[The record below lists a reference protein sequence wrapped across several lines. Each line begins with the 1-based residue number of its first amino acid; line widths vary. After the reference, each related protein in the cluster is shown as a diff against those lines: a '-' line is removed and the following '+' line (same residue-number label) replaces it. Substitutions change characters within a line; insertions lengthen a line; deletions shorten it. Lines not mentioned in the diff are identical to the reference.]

1 MTPTRNPFLLLSPVF
16 QKAFRRIATFAIRT
30 RQSSAPSLDRNGPVK
45 LGAAALAVT
54 MLAGCS
60 TFAGGGNDTPSVDLS
75 AVEAAQTRVAALQV
89 EVSRLKS
96 ENARLA
102 NQLLDIQRERARAQN
117 AAREEAE
124 AADTDES
131 AAAQEQATVPDPLPL
146 ANAVVDTANDP
157 AIAQSDVP
165 VENAPRL
172 VQPAFASNETV
183 FENEADENAI
193 ETTSVLFGVH
203 LASYR
208 ARDEAR
214 DGWRQLQRAN
224 PDELGLLEPRV
235 ENVVIEDKG
244 VFLRLIG
251 GGFSSRDRASALC
264 DVLKTKGQF
273 CSVVGFAGQRLSL
286 ADETG

>member
-1 MTPTRNPFLLLSPVF
+1 MTPTRNSFLTLPFFF
-16 QKAFRRIATFAIRT
+16 QKAFRRIA
-30 RQSSAPSLDRNGPVK
+30 PV
-45 LGAAALAVT
+45 ALCAV
-54 MLAGCS
+54 LLSGCS
-60 TFAGGGNDTPSVDLS
+60 TFAGGGSAPVVDNT
-75 AVEAAQTRVAALQV
+75 AVDAAQTRVAALQV

-102 NQLLDIQRERARAQN
+102 NQLLDLQRAR
-117 AAREEAE
+117 AREEAVAE
-124 AADTDES
+124 ADVEDEGAPAADSTTG
-131 AAAQEQATVPDPLPL
+131 QQASVPDPQPL

-165 VENAPRL
+165 VETAPRL

-214 DGWRQLQRAN
+214 DGWRMLQRNN

-235 ENVVIEDKG
+235 EDVVIEDKG

-264 DVLKTKGQF
+264 DVLKSKGQF

>member
-1 MTPTRNPFLLLSPVF
+1 MLPTRNSF
-16 QKAFRRIATFAIRT
+16 
-30 RQSSAPSLDRNGPVK
+30 SSISSFFHMAPSREARSIDEMRIFKSRDSKPIK
-45 LGAAALAVT
+45 ACATAAVMML
-54 MLAGCS
+54 LAGCS
-60 TFAGGGNDTPSVDLS
+60 TFPGQQKTAAIDLP
-75 AVEAAQTRVAALQV
+75 AAEMAQSQMAALQV

-102 NQLLDIQRERARAQN
+102 NQLLDVQRERAREELAAEKLAEDVSAQQT
-117 AAREEAE
+117 AE
-124 AADTDES
+124 QQ
-131 AAAQEQATVPDPLPL
+131 AAAVPDPQPL
-146 ANAVVDTANDP
+146 ANAVVDSGDP
-157 AIAQSDVP
+157 ELAQTDVP
-165 VENAPRL
+165 VETAPRL

-183 FENEADENAI
+183 FENEVDENAI

-214 DGWRQLQRAN
+214 EGWSKLQREN

-251 GGFSSRDRASALC
+251 GGFSSEDRASALC
-264 DVLKTKGQF
+264 EVLKTKGQF

-286 ADETG
+286 ADVRP

>member
-1 MTPTRNPFLLLSPVF
+1 M
-16 QKAFRRIATFAIRT
+16 
-30 RQSSAPSLDRNGPVK
+30 
-45 LGAAALAVT
+45 AL
-54 MLAGCS
+54 LAGCS
-60 TFAGGGNDTPSVDLS
+60 TFAGGSDAPSVDLS
-75 AVEAAQTRVAALQV
+75 AVEATQTRVAALQV

-102 NQLLDIQRERARAQN
+102 NQLLDLQRERARA
-117 AAREEAE
+117 EIAE
-124 AADTDES
+124 QETETQDAEQS
-131 AAAQEQATVPDPLPL
+131 AAAPQQQVPDPQPL
-146 ANAVVDTANDP
+146 ANAVVDTADDP
-157 AIAQSDVP
+157 AIAKTDVP
-165 VENAPRL
+165 VETAPRL

-214 DGWRQLQRAN
+214 DGWRKLQRNN

-251 GGFSSRDRASALC
+251 GGFSSRERASALC
-264 DVLKTKGQF
+264 EVLKTKGQF

>member
-1 MTPTRNPFLLLSPVF
+1 M
-16 QKAFRRIATFAIRT
+16 
-30 RQSSAPSLDRNGPVK
+30 K
-45 LGAAALAVT
+45 LGAAALAMT
-54 MLAGCS
+54 FLAGCS
-60 TFAGGGNDTPSVDLS
+60 TFAGGDNTPSVDLT

-102 NQLLDIQRERARAQN
+102 NQLLDIQRERARAEN
-117 AAREEAE
+117 AARQEAE
-124 AADTDES
+124 AADTDD
-131 AAAQEQATVPDPLPL
+131 ADANEQAAVPDPQPL

-251 GGFSSRDRASALC
+251 GGFSSRERASALC
-264 DVLKTKGQF
+264 EVLQSKGQF